1 MDRVQWLFEGITSA
15 GPAVASSILFAAF
28 GGLIAWLIGLR
39 TPLLL
44 IVAAVPT
51 GIAALALAA
60 QALGAAGIQTTF
72 LVDALVAL
80 LAALVMGAARRLW
93 IRRTDPGEHEEVAAG
108 RVRWAGAAVGG
119 LVALAVWLAGI
130 GDFAIPPQGNDD
142 IWHGYLAERLTHMPA
157 ITADTV
163 APAFADSA
171 APVVYY
177 QYGLH
182 LAAALVHGVTGVSVA
197 EALNGAWIVYVG
209 LLLPFGIAA
218 LAWRLFPADP
228 WVAFWAAAI
237 SSSLAIFPYLT
248 NGILPYTA
256 ALAMVPGL
264 LALVVSTVD
273 RPPHPPAAIVAL
285 VGLGVFVTHP
295 SAAVAA
301 AVLALLVTADQ
312 LLRRSSLRARLVGA
326 WRLATVGV
334 LGLVIASPW
343 LLASGDIGLGAG
355 GTGPAVDGLDTAAG
369 MLLGFASPWT
379 SPQPLF
385 AGLCLLGVLISL
397 TSGRGIGIALGL
409 LIFGGLYVGAL
420 AGLEGTSRLASPWHG
435 DWHRLAAVVG
445 LVAPVLAGLAI
456 ATVMGW
462 SQRFMTSRRRP
473 VLIALA
479 VVIGLPPLVVTAY
492 HTGQAQSIVR
502 TAWHLPTL
510 VTDEDLAL
518 FQDLADRAG
527 PADKV
532 LNSPVD
538 GSTWMYA
545 LFDVVPVLPYSGGS
559 NLNLPDVYQGKGE
572 QANPVTTCRT
582 LAAVGATYAL
592 VKFVRGNDPG
602 DNYDVAALVSRYPDL
617 FTVVGRSDS
626 GVAYRIEPT
635 ELARCASG

>member
-1 MDRVQWLFEGITSA
+1 LDRVQWLLEGITSA

-44 IVAAVPT
+44 IAAAVPT
-51 GIAALALAA
+51 GIAAFALAA
-60 QALGAAGIQTTF
+60 QALGAVGIRTTF

-80 LAALVMGAARRLW
+80 LAASVIGAARRLW
-93 IRRTDPGEHEEVAAG
+93 IRRTDPGEHEDVAAG
-108 RVRWAGAAVGG
+108 RIRWAGAAVGG

-142 IWHGYLAERLTHMPA
+142 IWHGYLVERLTHMPA
-157 ITADTV
+157 ITAGTV
-163 APAFADSA
+163 APSFADSTT
-171 APVVYY
+171 PVVYY

-182 LAAALVHGVTGVSVA
+182 LAAAVVHEVTGVSVA

-237 SSSLAIFPYLT
+237 SASLAIFPYLT

-273 RPPHPPAAIVAL
+273 RRPHPPAAVVAL
-285 VGLGVFVTHP
+285 VGLAVFVTHP

-301 AVLALLVTADQ
+301 AVLALFLTADQ
-312 LLRRSSLRARLVGA
+312 LLRRSTLRDRLFGA

-334 LGLVIASPW
+334 LGIVITSPW
-343 LLASGDIGLGAG
+343 LLVSGEVGLG
-355 GTGPAVDGLDTAAG
+355 TGITVAAVDGLDTAGA
-369 MLLGFASPWT
+369 MLLGFDSPWT

-385 AGLCLLGVLISL
+385 AGLCLLGVLVSL
-397 TSGRGIGIALGL
+397 SSGRGIGITLGL

-420 AGLEGTSRLASPWHG
+420 AGMEDVSPLASPWHG

-456 ATVMGW
+456 ATVLGW
-462 SQRFMTSRRRP
+462 WRRLMTSWRRP
-473 VLIALA
+473 VLIVLA
-479 VVIGLPPLVVTAY
+479 VVIGLPPLAVTAY
-492 HTGQAQSIVR
+492 YTAQAQSIVR
-502 TAWHLPTL
+502 TAWHVPRL
-510 VTDEDLAL
+510 VTDQDVAL
-518 FQDLADRAG
+518 FRALADRAG

-545 LFDVVPVLPYSGGS
+545 LFEVVPVLPYSAGP
-559 NLNLPDVYQGKGE
+559 NLNLPRVYRGAGE
-572 QANPVTTCRT
+572 QADPAVACRT
-582 LAAVGATYAL
+582 LAATGATYAL

-602 DNYDVAALVSRYPDL
+602 GNDVAMLVSRFPDL
-617 FTVVGRSDS
+617 FTVVGRSES
-626 GVAYRIEPT
+626 GVAYRIEPA